1 MNFFKSKKING
12 YDALQG
18 ELSKVTQRYKLVDYK
33 LVDEES
39 ITRWLLDDL
48 PTDYFSSAYYGYVA
62 FKLAN
67 KKQID
72 DKEVYKF
79 KDSDHLDANDK
90 VFHYIT
96 GSYPTMGVRYGAGI
110 GFGLGETIQFEGL
123 KAFLEQYVIAQIQ
136 TKGGKSRKN
145 RRKKRVSRKNRRS
158 RKR

>member
-1 MNFFKSKKING
+1 MNFNLFKDKKING

-18 ELSKVTQRYKLVDYK
+18 ELSKVTQRYKLVD
-33 LVDEES
+33 EES
-39 ITRWLLDDL
+39 ITRWLWGDDL
-48 PTDYFSSAYYGYVA
+48 PPDYFSSAYYGYVA

-72 DKEVYKF
+72 VKEGYKF

-110 GFGLGETIQFEGL
+110 GGVIDETKTFKGIQ
-123 KAFLEQYVIAQIQ
+123 AFLEQYVIAQIQ
-136 TKGGKSRKN
+136 TKGGKSRRRRRN
-145 RRKKRVSRKNRRS
+145 RRVSRKNRRS